1 MQQTVRQKSLPL
13 NNEKWARITETAGA
27 YARQKDAF
35 LVEYGHVK
43 YLHYLSEKRK
53 LRDELVSA
61 GFVSPFGLKARQ
73 WKLALEDAL
82 YTLERQ
88 WEAAIVEVK
97 GYLYRHEG
105 LTDEEKH
112 YAFWLLYKHE
122 KHGRDWKRILAVFT
136 GEDIVNEE
144 INLDAEGRARVR
156 KYLKRLFRRVLGR
169 KPRVKKARS
178 FTVDQQMYR
187 VFSTGKRQYIALA
200 TLTPGERVVI
210 PLAGVHAIKGNLRIV
225 LLPKEYC
232 VEIYLTREPRTYPPG
247 AKEAGIDLGVTE
259 VFTDDTGK
267 KYRPEYG
274 EALQEMSD
282 HILVKSRKRGKLWAL
297 RRKFL
302 EQDPN
307 KARRILIH
315 NLGLIKQTKR
325 NKKYRTRCENEINRA
340 FNEFYKERRPKR
352 IAYEDLA
359 HLRGKTRSSGLSRKV
374 SGWQR
379 SIIKAR
385 LGYKNY
391 IYSVT
396 DPGPV
401 NAAYSSQTCPMCG
414 WLDAK
419 NRHGDVFKC
428 RKCSFTT
435 DADNVAALNLKLRL
449 HDEEITRYMP
459 YKKVK
464 ELLLQRYYQKQQ
476 AN

>member
-1 MQQTVRQKSLPL
+1 MQQTVKQKSLPL
-13 NNEKWARITETAGA
+13 NNKKWARITETVGA

-35 LVEYGHVK
+35 LVEYEHVK
-43 YLHYLSEKRK
+43 YLRYLSEKRK

-61 GFVSPFGLKARQ
+61 GFVSPFGLQARQ

-88 WEAAIVEVK
+88 WEATVVEVK
-97 GYLYRHEG
+97 ERLYRHEE
-105 LTDEEKH
+105 LTNEEKH
-112 YAFWLLYKHE
+112 YAFWLLYRHE
-122 KHGRDWKRILAVFT
+122 KHGRNWQRIQAVFT
-136 GEDIVNEE
+136 GEDVTNGE

-156 KYLKRLFRRVLGR
+156 KYLKRVFRRVMGR

-187 VFSTGKRQYIALA
+187 VFSTGTRQYIAIA
-200 TLTPGERVVI
+200 TLTPGERVII
-210 PLAGVHAIKGNLRIV
+210 PLAGVHAVEGNLRVI
-225 LLPKEYC
+225 LLPDERA
-232 VEIYLTREPRTYPPG
+232 VEILLTREPQTYPPG
-247 AKEAGIDLGVTE
+247 EEEAGIDLGVTE
-259 VFTDDTGK
+259 VFTDDTGR

-282 HILVKSRKRGKLWAL
+282 HILDKSRKRGKLWAL

-307 KARRILIH
+307 KARRILNH

-325 NKKYRTRCENEINRA
+325 NQKYRTRCENEINRA
-340 FNEFYKERRPKR
+340 FNELYRERRPKI

-359 HLRGKTRSSGLSRKV
+359 HLRGKARSKGLSRKV

-379 SIIKAR
+379 STIKER
-385 LGYKNY
+385 LEYKNY

-414 WLDAK
+414 WVDAK
-419 NRHGDVFKC
+419 NRRGDVFKC
-428 RKCSFTT
+428 LKCGFEAG
-435 DADNVAALNLKLRL
+435 ADSVAALNLKLRL
-449 HDEEITRYMP
+449 HDEEITRYMS

-464 ELLLQRYYQKQQ
+464 ELLLRRYYQKQQ

>member
-13 NNEKWARITETAGA
+13 NNEKWARITETAEA

-43 YLHYLSEKRK
+43 YLHYLGEKRK

-61 GFVSPFGLKARQ
+61 GFVSPFGLQARQ

-88 WEAAIVEVK
+88 WEAAVVEVK
-97 GYLYRHEG
+97 ERLYRHEE

-112 YAFWLLYKHE
+112 YAFWLLYRHE
-122 KHGRDWKRILAVFT
+122 KHSRDWKRIQAVFT
-136 GEDIVNEE
+136 GEDIVSKE
-144 INLDAEGRARVR
+144 IKLDAEGRARVR
-156 KYLKRLFRRVLGR
+156 KYLKRVFRRVLGR

-178 FTVDQQMYR
+178 FAVDQQMYR
-187 VFSTGKRQYIALA
+187 VFATGKRQYIAVA

-210 PLAGVHAIKGNLRIV
+210 PLAGVHAVEGNLRVI
-225 LLPKEYC
+225 LLPDERA
-232 VEIYLTREPRTYPPG
+232 VEIHLTREPRTYPPG
-247 AKEAGIDLGVTE
+247 EEEAGIDLGVTE
-259 VFTDDTGK
+259 VFTDDTGR

-282 HILVKSRKRGKLWAL
+282 HILDKSRKRGKLRAL

-302 EQDPN
+302 EKDPN
-307 KARRILIH
+307 KARRILKH
-315 NLGLIKQTKR
+315 NLGLIKQTRR

-340 FNEFYKERRPKR
+340 FNEFYKERRPKI

-359 HLRGKTRSSGLSRKV
+359 HLRGEAGSRGLSRRV

-379 SIIKAR
+379 SIIKER

-401 NAAYSSQTCPMCG
+401 NAAYSSQTCPVCG
-414 WLDAK
+414 WVDAK
-419 NRHGDVFKC
+419 NRCGDVFKC
-428 RKCSFTT
+428 RKCNFEA

-449 HDEEITRYMP
+449 YDEKITRYMP
-459 YKKVK
+459 YKNVK